1 MQKVFVAKYTTC
13 RDDGNTTGL
22 GRTIGIFD
30 SHWKAEDAS
39 IGQGDFG
46 NKGGVEVAYVGDDH
60 LLYKRL
66 SDEIVVMGLV
76 EDPAAVRERALAKL
90 SPQERKALGF

>member
-1 MQKVFVAKYTTC
+1 MRKVFVAKYTTC
-13 RDDGNTTGL
+13 AVDGNTNGF

-30 SHWKAEDAS
+30 SHWKADAAAV
-39 IGQGDFG
+39 GQGDFG

-66 SDEIVVMGLV
+66 SDEIVVMGLA
-76 EDPAAVRERALAKL
+76 EDPAAVKERALAKL
-90 SPQERKALGF
+90 SPEERMALGF